1 MNELILY
8 VHGKDGSPAECE
20 HYKPLFPDCEVVG
33 LDYRTFSPWETG
45 REIRDAVE
53 RLQGSYEGITL
64 IANSIGAYF
73 SMCAGIDGLVGRAY
87 FISPVVDLER
97 LILDMMSRTGVT
109 ERELAARGA
118 IPTPF
123 GEDLSWDYL
132 CRVRAYPIRW
142 RVPTA
147 ILYGGRDELTK
158 YETVA
163 AFAAAHNAELTVM
176 PDGEHWFHTDEQMR
190 FLDRWITAQK

>member
-53 RLQGSYEGITL
+53 RLRARYDGITL

-73 SMCAGIDGLVGRAY
+73 SMCAGIDGLLRRAY
-87 FISPVVDLER
+87 FISPIVDMER
-97 LILDMMSRTGVT
+97 LLLDILAWSGAT
-109 ERELAARGA
+109 ERELEQRGT
-118 IPTPF
+118 IPTSF
-123 GEDLSWDYL
+123 GEELSWTDL

-176 PDGEHWFHTDEQMR
+176 PDGEHWFHTEDQMQ
-190 FLDRWITAQK
+190 FLDRWIKGEL